1 MTQQQILDALDNLM
15 PEVVST
21 NNPEATLL
29 KFAKTNNLYPT
40 QLEKLGHAFNQCK
53 TLVGLSKQ
61 ANRGDSFSILN
72 VPEMITKYSTYKPS
86 DVLTKEEKKVHKQ
99 VDKIVKS
106 AGVKV
111 ASGGRLPMP
120 DFMDRLVARGAEV
133 IDNDVTEKALV
144 PSNSAFDVLFNK
156 KASADEEVVVV
167 DEDELLSEYEK
178 FEKQK
183 KEEQENEEFINELN
197 SVKAGLDE
205 VIKTKCA
212 SVASYLRKK
221 GPQAWA
227 DIVEDSVL
235 RFGVKSAAVIDTVEN
250 YLEVNHIPYT
260 ATSVDETIFTKYAF
274 VEDRHNMFDIISD
287 IQDCLLDRNKVDLM
301 LMDKRAASLET
312 DFAQWNNDIDRLR
325 RWLTVRRA
333 NPDSTIYYVTKDPV
347 TGKID
352 PIANF
357 NAIHNHPGDQDL
369 RDTFKTYIEKTP
381 LVIDNKLINKIYK
394 SESERAAKNKK
405 LIAEGKPILPPQFD
419 PVALASNLT
428 STQQAYLKD
437 QWDVYEQS
445 KKDYDKSIQ
454 QKEQEEQDK
463 KDNEKRDKELLEV
476 HKLLTNDRI
485 KHKNDTPVLLNAF
498 TNGFDFASKSIGLTK
513 DTLRS
518 FKDGAKDTHRFI
530 KDTINKLPDYDYNK
544 KFQIE
549 DTKLSKDF
557 NLHKL
562 ILTDPVIA
570 EADPQEVSEIYN
582 TISEISPRFAQN
594 TRLMATA
601 LKEALQYGAV
611 PLNMLKDISE
621 FEKNMRSR

>member
-133 IDNDVTEKALV
+133 IDNDISEKPLS
-144 PSNSAFDVLFNK
+144 PSKSTFDILFNK

-178 FEKQK
+178 YEKEK
-183 KEEQENEEFINELN
+183 KDAEETEEFINDLEE
-197 SVKAGLDE
+197 VKTGLDE

-212 SVASYLRKK
+212 SVAQYLRKK

-235 RFGVKSAAVIDTVEN
+235 RFGIKSAAAIDTVEN
-250 YLEVNHIPYT
+250 YLEVNHIPYNT
-260 ATSVDETIFTKYAF
+260 ANVDETIFTKYAF
-274 VEDRHNMFDIISD
+274 VEDRHNMFDLVSEVNDCLEEKCLAEELILEKIATAMPSLDVDFNQWSKQLADAIKIGKQEGHNFLLVKDKNSLRNSSPQVNDAYDVYTQLRPYSLDTKLLAKIISSE
-287 IQDCLLDRNKVDLM
+287 Q
-301 LMDKRAASLET
+301 KR
-312 DFAQWNNDIDRLR
+312 
-325 RWLTVRRA
+325 
-333 NPDSTIYYVTKDPV
+333 
-347 TGKID
+347 
-352 PIANF
+352 
-357 NAIHNHPGDQDL
+357 H
-369 RDTFKTYIEKTP
+369 
-381 LVIDNKLINKIYK
+381 
-394 SESERAAKNKK
+394 AKNKK
-405 LIAEGKPILPPQFD
+405 LMAEGKAILPPEFD
-419 PVALASNLT
+419 QNAIDSYLT
-428 STQQAYLKD
+428 SNQKNYLKQ
-437 QWDVYEQS
+437 QWDIYNESIKQQQEKQEKEKAEREAKES
-445 KKDYDKSIQ
+445 KKSVDKATDEYIKQLGNPGMDAFKGGFGLAKSTVTGV
-454 QKEQEEQDK
+454 
-463 KDNEKRDKELLEV
+463 KDAVK
-476 HKLLTNDRI
+476 
-485 KHKNDTPVLLNAF
+485 
-498 TNGFDFASKSIGLTK
+498 G
-513 DTLRS
+513 
-518 FKDGAKDTHRFI
+518 FKDGAKDTHQFV
-530 KDTINKLPDYDYNK
+530 KDLINKLPDYDYNK
-544 KFQIE
+544 NFSKV
-549 DTKLSKDF
+549 DTALSKDF

-582 TISEISPRFAQN
+582 TIAEISPRFAQN
-594 TRLMATA
+594 TRLMSTA

-621 FEKNMRSR
+621 FEKNMRGK

>member
-72 VPEMITKYSTYKPS
+72 VPEMVTKYSTYKPS
-86 DVLTKEEKKVHKQ
+86 DVLTKEEKKIHKQ

-106 AGVKV
+106 AGIKV

-133 IDNDVTEKALV
+133 IDNDVTEKVLV

-156 KASADEEVVVV
+156 KASADVVV
-167 DEDELLSEYEK
+167 DEDDLLSEYEK
-178 FEKQK
+178 YEKEK
-183 KEEQENEEFINELN
+183 KDAEETEQFISDLEE
-197 SVKAGLDE
+197 VKAGLDE

-212 SVASYLRKK
+212 SVAQYLRKK

-235 RFGVKSAAVIDTVEN
+235 RFGVKSAAAIDTVEN
-250 YLEVNHIPYT
+250 YLEVNHIPYNT
-260 ATSVDETIFTKYAF
+260 ANVDETIFTKYAF
-274 VEDRHNMFDIISD
+274 VEDRHNMFDLVSEVN
-287 IQDCLLDRNKVDLM
+287 DCLEEKCLADELILEKIATQKNPPLPLIPPAPPSLDVD
-301 LMDKRAASLET
+301 
-312 DFAQWNNDIDRLR
+312 FNQWSKQIVDAIQ
-325 RWLTVRRA
+325 
-333 NPDSTIYYVTKDPV
+333 
-347 TGKID
+347 TGKQEGH
-352 PIANF
+352 NF
-357 NAIHNHPGDQDL
+357 FLVKDESQLGTTSPEVLNAY
-369 RDTFKTYIEKTP
+369 KTYTRLKPYMLDTRIIKNI
-381 LVIDNKLINKIYK
+381 VS
-394 SESERAAKNKK
+394 SEQKRHAKNKK
-405 LIAEGKPILPPQFD
+405 LIAEGKAILPPEFD
-419 PVALASNLT
+419 QNDIDSYLT
-428 STQQAYLKD
+428 STQKNYLKE
-437 QWDVYEQS
+437 QWDIYNESIKQQQAEKQEKEEKEKTEKEEKETQKTVDEAV
-445 KKDYDKSIQ
+445 KKYKQELETPIVDAFKSGFGLA
-454 QKEQEEQDK
+454 KSTVTGV
-463 KDNEKRDKELLEV
+463 KDAVK
-476 HKLLTNDRI
+476 
-485 KHKNDTPVLLNAF
+485 
-498 TNGFDFASKSIGLTK
+498 GFNT
-513 DTLRS
+513 
-518 FKDGAKDTHRFI
+518 GAKKTHQTV
-530 KDTINKLPDYDYNK
+530 KDLINRLPEHDYNK
-544 KFQIE
+544 KFLKADKE
-549 DTKLSKDF
+549 LSKDF

-582 TISEISPRFAQN
+582 TIAEISPRFAQN

-621 FEKNMRSR
+621 FEKNMRNK